1 MSATKKGWV
10 NLHINVLTNEV
21 FASKHPYKT
30 EKEAETGIFIGY
42 GIEKVGCFEIEYQD
56 VSPAPA
62 IPEPTKKE
70 LTDLN

>member
-1 MSATKKGWV
+1 MATKKGWV

-42 GIEKVGCFEIEYQD
+42 GIEKVGCVEIEYQD
-56 VSPAPA
+56 VPPAPA
-62 IPEPTKKE
+62 PPEPIKK
-70 LTDLN
+70 DINKLN